1 MLVWLLV
8 WMLVFKFCN
17 EYMLIRNYSNM
28 RNMTVL
34 ERLEWDRI
42 PFNYR
47 GTEYEI
53 MQQRITSVLNCFI
66 LTPFAVVL
74 QYLINRHRILKGAM
88 VSFLFILSIE
98 LIQLSTSFGNFATE
112 DFITN
117 MISYFVGVGL
127 YQLIFRRLSL
137 KANVILFSVSAVLC
151 AALTIAS
158 FMTALS
164 ASDTLFKLLT
174 HTF

>member
-1 MLVWLLV
+1 MKETKSQSERRSFFSERTLKGLAGATLIMLVWLLV

-28 RNMTVL
+28 GNMTVL

-53 MQQRITSVLNCFI
+53 MQQRITSVQNCFI

-74 QYLINRHRILKGAM
+74 QYLINRHRILTGAI
-88 VSFLFILSIE
+88 VYFLPILSIE
-98 LIQLSTSFGNFATE
+98 LKLTRTTE
-112 DFITN
+112 NDESVIRETKKR
-117 MISYFVGVGL
+117 
-127 YQLIFRRLSL
+127 LI
-137 KANVILFSVSAVLC
+137 
-151 AALTIAS
+151 
-158 FMTALS
+158 
-164 ASDTLFKLLT
+164 
-174 HTF
+174 